1 MTEVILAEFEDAAL
15 DSISKSCNSSF
26 LRALVR
32 NLADRLAL
40 ADVRI
45 SRQTA

>member
-1 MTEVILAEFEDAAL
+1 MTEVILAEFEDTAL
-15 DSISKSCNSSF
+15 DKMGKSCHSSF

-45 SRQTA
+45 SSQAV

>member
-1 MTEVILAEFEDAAL
+1 M
-15 DSISKSCNSSF
+15 SKACHGSF
-26 LRALVR
+26 MRALVR

-45 SRQTA
+45 SSQAV